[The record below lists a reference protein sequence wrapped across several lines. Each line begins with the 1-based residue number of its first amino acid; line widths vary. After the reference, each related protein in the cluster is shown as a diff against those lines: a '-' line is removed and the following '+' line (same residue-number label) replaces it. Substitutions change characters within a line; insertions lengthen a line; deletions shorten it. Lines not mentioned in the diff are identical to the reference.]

1 MGRPWRSIEGNL
13 FLSVL
18 MRPATLRYPGHWSI
32 LSAVALLKVNP
43 KPTAEEVRRALS
55 GNLCR
60 CGSHT
65 RIIDAI
71 EEAAQ
76 TMDGW
81 ASQRAPQ

>member
-1 MGRPWRSIEGNL
+1 M
-13 FLSVL
+13 
-18 MRPATLRYPGHWSI
+18 I
-32 LSAVALLKVNP
+32 LGAYALLKRTP
-43 KPTAEEVRRALS
+43 HPARTEIIQGME